1 MLAPGFLK
9 ASKVLPTGPSLGHPL
24 LGELPALDLREDLS
38 HGGPHPIIDD
48 PRPTGQVAVLSGVR
62 HRVAHPADALLVDEV
77 HDEFE
82 FVETFEIA
90 DLGLVARVDQ
100 SVERAAD
107 QFCDPAAK
115 DHLLA
120 EQVGL
125 TLLGEGGLDYSGPSA
140 PQAVRVGQS

>member
-1 MLAPGFLK
+1 M
-9 ASKVLPTGPSLGHPL
+9 
-24 LGELPALDLREDLS
+24 
-38 HGGPHPIIDD
+38 
-48 PRPTGQVAVLSGVR
+48 
-62 HRVAHPADALLVDEV
+62 
-77 HDEFE
+77 
-82 FVETFEIA
+82 ETFEIA

-120 EQVGL
+120 EQVSL
-125 TLLGEGGLDYSGPSA
+125 TLLGEGGLDYSGPST